1 MIELHEAFETCVEES
16 GTSGFLSA
24 YRYSFS
30 PALLT
35 QAGADPRM
43 SAFDAA
49 IAGTAFARRLAA
61 LASK

>member
-1 MIELHEAFETCVEES
+1 MVELHEAFEACVEES

-30 PALLT
+30 PALLI
-35 QAGADPRM
+35 QPGADARM

-49 IAGTAFARRLAA
+49 IAGTAFAKRVAA
-61 LASK
+61 LAEK